1 MDSVSFQPNVHPSVA
16 VGALAFALAL
26 ADLLGQRQILGRS
39 LHSLYIPVVAAAGN
53 AEEPTHLADAILLPV
68 TVDHLV
74 FDAGLHSFPVSE
86 RKSRSNAF
94 SIFSRCISYAC
105 SATTS
110 RCTESFLGRPFG
122 RGVIPAAIR
131 ASFRFSLMSSWWT
144 GRLPFRGHLLQTN
157 HTGL

>member
-1 MDSVSFQPNVHPSVA
+1 MESFSILHIPLSSNNREQTVFVHHSENRFRVMMDSVSFQPNVHPSVA

-86 RKSRSNAF
+86 RKSRINSFSICNAF
-94 SIFSRCISYAC
+94 IFASLRAMIYFN
-105 SATTS
+105 SAILLSSLTT
-110 RCTESFLGRPFG
+110 
-122 RGVIPAAIR
+122 
-131 ASFRFSLMSSWWT
+131 
-144 GRLPFRGHLLQTN
+144 
-157 HTGL
+157 